1 MPDRQPPASGAAAKG
16 PIEDVYPLTDM
27 QHGILV
33 RCVSYPDQPV
43 YMGQWWAEI
52 QGALDEQAFADAWN
66 AVVQRHTAL
75 RSAFHWELKDQPF
88 QVVHR
93 QAALSVESLDW
104 SASTDWRHE
113 LQVFL
118 QEDRDTPFDLK
129 RPPLMRVRLVRLAD
143 DRHVIIWT
151 RHHLVVD
158 GWSLGVILD
167 EVFTAY
173 RALKD
178 SQSPTLG
185 GALPF
190 RSYVDWDKGRD
201 SKSALAHWER
211 VLAGF
216 NQSTLAAGKLA
227 TAADL
232 AEMVE
237 TVDEQTTARLLERA
251 RDARL
256 TPNTLV
262 QGAWALVLSRMTG
275 HDDVLFGSVE
285 TQRPAHLLDDG
296 AAALVGPQIAILP
309 VRARIDDTSLG
320 EWLSQRQADMVAG
333 RDAGGVGLDAIR
345 EIIDQPR
352 DALPFDSL
360 VGFQNYPLDES
371 KPLKE
376 AGLAVIDSADISL
389 PDMPLNLMVETGDSM
404 TLRLIVDRRRHT
416 EAQASDILAMLA
428 TALRAVADQ
437 AARPVSKIDVLPED
451 VTRRLLNTY
460 AGNVE
465 LDVAEPVV
473 PDLIL
478 RHAETTPSA
487 VALRYGDRAISYQQ
501 LAGAACDI
509 AKRIGWADVP
519 DNRRI
524 GVMLDRS
531 PAGVAALVG
540 VMLAGAAYVP
550 LDPEG
555 SSGRRDRIV
564 SAAGIDTVVTS
575 TDYADQFPNCRV
587 ILVDDVA
594 DDVRHDMAH
603 NLPGPE
609 DEAYVIF
616 TSGSTGEPK
625 GVIVG
630 QDNLRYHVTAR
641 AAAYPDQPIGA
652 FLLTFPI
659 YFDGSVTVIFST
671 LATGGTLVLPEPIEA
686 TDPDRLAALIKSA
699 GVTHT
704 DMIPSMWGL
713 VLEAADPT
721 DLASM
726 QLALVA
732 AEPCPKDLVA
742 AHYAKLPQVPL
753 YNEYGPTETTV
764 WATLHRCDPADHE
777 TTVPIGRPIPG
788 TRVHILD
795 SLGRL
800 CPPGSIGELTVSGP
814 AVARGYI
821 GADETVARKFALNP
835 FATDPVFKPAYR
847 TGDLAAFGS
856 DGQLGF
862 NGRSD
867 HQVKVNG
874 HRIELGEI
882 ESCLADHPDIKEAV
896 VVVRQDDDRPAHLVA
911 HIAGPDLPELDD
923 VRQYAGNHLPAYM
936 VPNVVMRHDRLPRTV
951 AGKLDRTHL
960 PAPVDATPAEPPQG
974 ERERALATIWQ
985 DALGRPEISRHD
997 DFFALGG
1004 TSLIA
1009 MQVISRIRRDLK
1021 VNADLLDLFE
1031 QPEIA
1036 LLAARLAA
1044 REPAEAGSGA
1054 KLIQRRRTQVDLS
1067 AVAGPGASA

>member
-1 MPDRQPPASGAAAKG
+1 MPDQQPSASGTAAKG

-66 AVVQRHTAL
+66 VVVERHTAL

-93 QAALSVESLDW
+93 QAPLSVEMLDW
-104 SASTDWRHE
+104 SASADWRHD

-118 QEDRDTPFDLK
+118 KADREKIFDLK

-178 SQSPTLG
+178 SQSPVLG

-201 SKSALAHWER
+201 SASALAHWR
-211 VLAGF
+211 DVLAGF
-216 NQSTLAAGKLA
+216 DQSALAAGELA

-232 AEMVE
+232 AELVE
-237 TVDEQTTARLLERA
+237 TVDEQTTTRLLERA

-262 QGAWALVLSRMTG
+262 QGAWALVLSRLVG
-275 HDDVLFGSVE
+275 RDDVLFGSVE

-296 AAALVGPQIAILP
+296 AATLVGPQIAVLP
-309 VRARIDDTSLG
+309 VRAKLDNTPLG
-320 EWLSQRQADMVAG
+320 DWLAELQAAMVAG

-352 DALPFDSL
+352 DALPFESL

-376 AGLAVIDSADISL
+376 AGLSVIDSADISL

-416 EAQASDILAMLA
+416 EDQAGNTLAMLA
-428 TALRAVADQ
+428 TALHAVADGT
-437 AARPVSKIDVLPED
+437 AGPVNEIDVLPED
-451 VTRRLLNTY
+451 MTRRLLDVY
-460 AGNVE
+460 AGNVD
-465 LDVAEPVV
+465 LDVPEPVV

-478 RHAETTPSA
+478 RHAQSTPSA
-487 VALRYGDRAISYQQ
+487 VALRYGQQAITYQQ
-501 LAGAACDI
+501 LAGTACGIAEQIGRAEEAA
-509 AKRIGWADVP
+509 
-519 DNRRI
+519 NRRI
-524 GVMLDRS
+524 GVMMDRS
-531 PAGVAALVG
+531 PTGIAALVG

-555 SSGRRDRIV
+555 SSGRRDRIL

-575 TDYADQFPNCRV
+575 SDYADQFPHCRV
-587 ILVDDVA
+587 VLVDGMANDVKNDIA
-594 DDVRHDMAH
+594 PT
-603 NLPGPE
+603 LPSSD

-630 QDNLRYHVTAR
+630 QDNLRYHVAAR
-641 AAAYPDQPIGA
+641 AAAYPDQPVDT

-659 YFDGSVTVIFST
+659 HFDGSVTVIFST
-671 LATGGTLVLPEPIEA
+671 LATGGTLVLPEPVEA
-686 TDPDRLAALIKSA
+686 TDPERLAALIKSA

-704 DMIPSMWGL
+704 DMIPSMWSL
-713 VLEAADPT
+713 VLEAAEPV
-721 DLASM
+721 DLASIR
-726 QLALVA
+726 LALVA
-732 AEPCPKDLVA
+732 AEPCPRDLVA
-742 AHYAKLPQVPL
+742 AHDAKLPGVPL

-764 WATLHRCDPADHE
+764 WATLHRCEPSEHE

-788 TRVHILD
+788 TRVYLLD

-800 CPPGSIGELTVSGP
+800 SPPSSIGELTVAGP

-821 GADETVARKFALNP
+821 GADEATAAKFTPNS
-835 FATDPVFKPAYR
+835 FASDPVYASAYR
-847 TGDLAAFGS
+847 TGDLAAFDP
-856 DGQLGF
+856 DGQLAF
-862 NGRSD
+862 HGRAD

-882 ESCLADHPDIKEAV
+882 EACLASHPDIKEAV
-896 VVVRQDDDRPAHLVA
+896 VVVRQDGDRPAHLVA
-911 HIAGPDLPELDD
+911 HIAGADLPEADD
-923 VRQYAGNHLPAYM
+923 LRQYTGGHLPAYM
-936 VPNVVMRHDRLPRTV
+936 VPNVMVRHDRLPRTV
-951 AGKLDRTHL
+951 AGKVDRTQL
-960 PAPVDATPAEPPQG
+960 PAPIDETPAAPPEG

-1009 MQVISRIRRDLK
+1009 MQVVSRIRRDLK

-1031 QPEIA
+1031 EPEIA
-1036 LLAARLAA
+1036 LLAARLEA
-1044 REPAEAGSGA
+1044 REPADAGSGA
-1054 KLIQRRRTQVDLS
+1054 KLTQRRRTHVDLS
-1067 AVAGPGASA
+1067 TVAGPGASA